1 MVESKVNLGKFKVAN
16 IARPVV
22 SSLFLTASSLAAMGN
37 AGTLIDIDKNPV
49 CTTTSNQGIL
59 SLPEVQTHSLAHSA
73 KIAKSQELV
82 SLGIDQQLTASI
94 AEGEKSTH
102 YQGTTW
108 ARDNNMMAVDR
119 VLAQPEVLEVVGNVL
134 LAFAKHQVTKLEPN
148 SNKSFPGLQHNNL
161 GALPI
166 VLVNNPTRF
175 IIERV
180 IRRKYLVEV
189 QKFFDQHP
197 HLLIGSQL
205 PELFTLDVERA
216 LTYVKTTAPEQL
228 KVQLTTVYQRIENL
242 KKTTPTDPQLKFPK
256 PSFLLDNFIN
266 ENLDRLTPGTTDPE
280 INILALCGK
289 YLKALAT
296 DDPSAAQARGHQLT
310 PMIARALVYIYTNVM
325 DKQGLPVGADY
336 LDIFNDILA
345 DSCLLT
351 NASILLDGLKSLH
364 SASSYLDSAEFRQ
377 ELIKA
382 DSHLPPSLRSLT
394 DSVTSVETMLASL
407 SQQLQENLRTHLL
420 FDANQQFSPRWFV
433 RSKHEAVNPTQPGS
447 IIKDMI
453 AQREALPDAQK
464 FKDGSITD
472 PFGLAWAIIA
482 GAVPHE
488 NYPDVADLFEEFY
501 NNDGQLFIPMGN
513 SGPNE
518 HLMRANNGY
527 TFWPDKILR
536 CGIALMGM
544 YKTIDDVR
552 YLHLA
557 QKIHDKV
564 SRLENF
570 NEYYL
575 KDPATGLFVP
585 SGAENQGWH
594 VFTYYQ
600 LSDMLKNSFIEK

>member
-1 MVESKVNLGKFKVAN
+1 MSN
-16 IARPVV
+16 IAR
-22 SSLFLTASSLAAMGN
+22 SMALILFLTALSLVAGGN
-37 AGTLIDIDKNPV
+37 GTLVNIDENPV
-49 CTTTSNQGIL
+49 CTTISSQRVL
-59 SLPEVQTHSLAHSA
+59 YLWKAQTHPLAHSA
-73 KIAKSQELV
+73 KMVKSQELV

-94 AEGEKSTH
+94 AEDEKSTH

-119 VLAQPEVLEVVGNVL
+119 VLLQPEALEVVGNIL
-134 LAFAKHQVTKLEPN
+134 LAFANRQVNKLEPD
-148 SNKSFPGLQHNNL
+148 SNTSFPGFQHNNL

-166 VLVNNPTRF
+166 VLVNNPIHF

-180 IRRKYLVEV
+180 IRRKYLTQV
-189 QKFFDQHP
+189 QEFFDQHP
-197 HLLIGSQL
+197 HLLFGVQL

-216 LTYVKTTAPEQL
+216 ITYVKITAPEKL
-228 KVQLTTVYQRIENL
+228 KAQVTAVYQHIENL
-242 KKTTPTDPQLKFPK
+242 KKTTPTALQFKFPK
-256 PSFLLDNFIN
+256 PSFLLANYIN

-289 YLKALAT
+289 YLKTLAT
-296 DDPSAAQARGHQLT
+296 DDPSEAQAKGHQLT
-310 PMIARALVYIYTNVM
+310 PMIARALIYVYTNVM
-325 DKQGLPVGADY
+325 DEQGLPVGADY
-336 LDIFNDILA
+336 LDIFNDFLA

-351 NASILLDGLKSLH
+351 NASILLDGLKSLQ
-364 SASSYLDSAEFRQ
+364 SASNYLDNAAFKQ
-377 ELIKA
+377 ELIRA
-382 DSHLPPSLRSLT
+382 SPYLPPLLKSLT
-394 DSVTSVETMLASL
+394 DSVTSVETMLFSL
-407 SQQLQENLRTHLL
+407 SQQLQNNLRTHLL

-433 RSKHEAVNPTQPGS
+433 RSKHKASNPTQPGL

-472 PFGLAWAIIA
+472 PFGLAWAIIS
-482 GAVPHE
+482 GAVPQE

-527 TFWPDKILR
+527 TLWPDKILR
-536 CGIALMGM
+536 CGIALMDM
-544 YKTIDDVR
+544 YNTTDDAR
-552 YLHLA
+552 YLSLA

-600 LSDMLKNSFIEK
+600 LSDMLNNSPIEK